1 MLYLEPQSFIKD
13 MPKII
18 LTTKIKA
25 PVDRVFDLARSIDL
39 HIISTIGTNEKA
51 VAGKTSGLIE
61 LGETVTWRAKHLGV
75 YQKLTVEITQFA
87 RPHMFEDVMLK
98 GAFKRMRHV
107 HTFEQDQSGTIM
119 KDAFEFE
126 SPLGWLGRLADSIFL
141 KRYMTKFLE
150 NKNRE
155 LKLVAEGER
164 WKKILNKPNADE
176 Y

>member
-1 MLYLEPQSFIKD
+1 M
-13 MPKII
+13 
-18 LTTKIKA
+18 
-25 PVDRVFDLARSIDL
+25 
-39 HIISTIGTNEKA
+39 
-51 VAGKTSGLIE
+51 E

-107 HTFEQDQSGTIM
+107 HTFELDETGTIM

-126 SPLGWLGRLADSIFL
+126 SPLGWLGKLADSIFL

-155 LKLVAEGER
+155 LKMVAEGAQ
-164 WKKILNKPNADE
+164 WKNILKKSDMDE
-176 Y
+176 H